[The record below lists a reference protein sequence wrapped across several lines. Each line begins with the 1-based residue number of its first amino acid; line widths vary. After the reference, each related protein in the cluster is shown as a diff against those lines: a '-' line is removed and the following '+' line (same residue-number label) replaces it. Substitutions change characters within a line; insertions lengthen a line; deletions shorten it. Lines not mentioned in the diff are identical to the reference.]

1 MCLDINGFSQ
11 KQLRK
16 INRKSRAAAKRLSG
30 WEPPPKAAPSSEG
43 ELKGDIA
50 SVLARAILQRRA
62 LSRQSIEGEGGDD
75 DDASAW
81 E

>member
-50 SVLARAILQRRA
+50 SVLARAILQRRLHSQHDEA
-62 LSRQSIEGEGGDD
+62 GDGD
-75 DDASAW
+75 GDSSPSW